1 MFYDDEINSL
11 KRQID
16 DAKED
21 VLTLFYQMYKFVD
34 NIENKRPY
42 YISDNIIKQRI
53 ANIRKKIYEY
63 FINGMRLNDVCE
75 NIALEFSTDNEE
87 TEKIVVWYY
96 KHLLKIAEPRQIYA
110 AKMLKKNGI
119 STKDIAKTLNLSIS
133 KAYKILN
140 VDN

>member
-21 VLTLFYQMYKFVD
+21 VLTLFYQIYKFID

-42 YISDNIIKQRI
+42 YISDNIIKQRM

-63 FINGMRLNDVCE
+63 FINDMKLNDVCE

-96 KHLLKIAEPRQIYA
+96 KHLLKIAEPRQMYA

-133 KAYKILN
+133 KTYKILN